1 MKKTSQ
7 LSNRNILI
15 TALAG
20 IIAVGLLTFGY
31 VRSLTPTID
40 SDFFTMLRTNNF
52 IKEANL
58 QDNYLYLE
66 TTDGENYKIP
76 KEVVDLKE
84 LAKNTPI
91 NIKEGMSV
99 LSIVVY
105 LLAFSILLFAAIY
118 TTKELTLRNIRKQLK
133 NTKEQNT
140 KNTQPQQI
148 NEGVDTSFKIT
159 PMMTNNTFKDVAGIK
174 EVKEE
179 LEEIIDFLKD
189 PMKYRLFG
197 VSLPKGVLLIGPP
210 GVGKTLIAKAVAGE
224 AGVPFFYQS
233 GSSFVHLYVGVGA
246 KRVKDLFA
254 KARTYAPSIIF
265 IDEIDAVG
273 KARGGFR
280 NDERESTLN
289 QLLTEMDG
297 FEESK
302 GVIVI
307 GATNKIDMLDEA
319 LLRSGRFD
327 RRVFIGLPS
336 YEDRKEI
343 FKTHLK
349 NKFHKLDMEELA
361 KLSVGFSA
369 AGIASLVNEAAIHA
383 LKREAN
389 LIELED
395 FLAVKDKVLL
405 GKHKKM
411 SYSENE
417 KNILATYQACKAIA
431 AYWFE
436 VDFERISLISDN
448 FKEIDKEIVS
458 KTEMTAKI
466 KVFLAGIAGVELIH
480 NDIFS
485 NAAEDI
491 GKARLIAFDMVE
503 KYGMGEGLTGSPS
516 EVQDILKTAKEEIKE
531 MLLNFKTAI
540 DGIQKK
546 LIQDEEISKQ
556 AIAKEINSLL

>member
-7 LSNRNILI
+7 LSNKNIII
-15 TALAG
+15 TAIAG
-20 IIAVGLLTFGY
+20 LIAIALLTFGY
-31 VRSLTPTID
+31 VRGLTPTID
-40 SDFFTMLRTNNF
+40 ADFFTMLRTNNF

-58 QDNYLYLE
+58 KDNYLYLE

-99 LSIVVY
+99 LNIVVY

-118 TTKELTLRNIRKQLK
+118 TTKELTVRNIRKQLK
-133 NTKEQNT
+133 SNKEQT
-140 KNTQPQQI
+140 AKNNQPQQI
-148 NEGVDTSFKIT
+148 SEGMDSSFKIT
-159 PMMTNNTFKDVAGIK
+159 PMMTNNSFKDVAGIK

-254 KARTYAPSIIF
+254 KARAYAPSIIF

-349 NKFHKLDMEELA
+349 NKFHKLDLDELA

-369 AGIASLVNEAAIHA
+369 AGIASLVNEAAIYA
-383 LKREAN
+383 LKRHAS
-389 LIELED
+389 LIELSD

-431 AYWFE
+431 ANWFE

-448 FKEIDKEIVS
+448 FKEIDKEIIS
-458 KTEMTAKI
+458 KTEMIAKI
-466 KVFLAGIAGVELIH
+466 KVFLAGVAGVEIVY
-480 NDIFS
+480 NDTYS

-503 KYGMGEGLTGSPS
+503 KYGMGESMTSAPV
-516 EVQDILKTAKEEIKE
+516 EVQDILKSAKEEIKE

-540 DGIQKK
+540 GNIQKK
-546 LIQDEEISKQ
+546 LIEEEEISKQ
-556 AIAKEINSLL
+556 EIAKEINSLL